1 MEQVRSRSRW
11 KEIVIVASALLL
23 LALLVWLFLRPAE
36 PARQVV
42 FGDLGR
48 RTTPTNTVAGGPVP
62 GAPALPGSPVTNGA
76 QETANIPMTNE
87 PGADFNGQSAR
98 RTEPPPIGQGGSMM
112 EAGSN
117 SAVMGP
123 MTNDIPGN
131 SSAPSSPPLS
141 SQTPIPPSNSVAS
154 PNPTSPPSPA
164 TESSTRPAHGTY
176 VPDED
181 TSPQDPAHKDATA
194 KLLAQARAANM
205 PRANPIPAR
214 TADLL
219 GNESERLL
227 NPEAGS
233 NVVFIL
239 DNSMSMTNGGK
250 SSAARLE
257 VLRALQAMN
266 AGQLFYVLFFHSG
279 GYEGMPALA
288 PLPASPENVRAMTNW
303 LSSAGHRTGADP
315 TKAIQ
320 RALGLAPAP
329 DTVWLL
335 SGSPLPDKVI
345 DNIREANA
353 SVNARINTIGL
364 YTQEGEEA
372 MRRIADENRGVYRF
386 VAQPTASPP

>member
-1 MEQVRSRSRW
+1 MEQIRPRSQW
-11 KEIVIVASALLL
+11 KEIVIGALALLL

-36 PARQVV
+36 PARQIV

-48 RTTPTNTVAGGPVP
+48 RTPPTNTLPGGPVQ
-62 GAPALPGSPVTNGA
+62 GAPALPGDPVTNGVP
-76 QETANIPMTNE
+76 ERANMPQANE
-87 PGADFNGQSAR
+87 PASMADA
-98 RTEPPPIGQGGSMM
+98 
-112 EAGSN
+112 ASN
-117 SAVMGP
+117 SAALAP
-123 MTNDIPGN
+123 MSNQPPEIGSP
-131 SSAPSSPPLS
+131 PSSPPLS
-141 SQTPIPPSNSVAS
+141 SQTPIPPSDPVAS
-154 PNPTSPPSPA
+154 PNPNSPPPPA
-164 TESSTRPAHGTY
+164 TASSTRATHSAY

-181 TSPQDPAHKDATA
+181 SLPQDPAHKDATA
-194 KLLAQARAANM
+194 KLLAEARAANM
-205 PRANPIPAR
+205 ARINPVPAR

-219 GNESERLL
+219 GNDSERLL
-227 NPEAGS
+227 NPQAGS
-233 NVVFIL
+233 NVVFLL
-239 DNSMSMTNGGK
+239 DNSTDMTNGGK
-250 SSAARLE
+250 SSGARLE
-257 VLRALQAMN
+257 VLRALQSMN

-288 PLPASPENVRAMTNW
+288 PLPANAENVRAMTNW
-303 LSSAGHRTGADP
+303 LSSVGHRTGADP

-353 SVNARINTIGL
+353 SVNAHINTIGL
-364 YTQEGEEA
+364 YTQDGEEA